1 MEHGGIEAEVLGGR
15 LRLARKRARM
25 TQAEAAAKAGMARTT
40 LLAMEQ
46 GKRPVRA
53 KELFELAGLYDI
65 SACALLRPE
74 AVHVDLSPQFFTP
87 GEEADEAEA
96 VRILA
101 DMVQTEAD
109 LENFLGIKRQ
119 RNYPP
124 EKSVLSGDVRAQA
137 ESDAEDLRGWL
148 GIGQNPVRDILDLL
162 DFDLGI
168 RVYVRSFDPKIRGLF
183 AFDEAVGACMLL
195 NAAHS
200 RERRAE
206 TAGHE
211 LGHFVA
217 TRREVEV
224 LRAKDGRN
232 SREERYADAFGR
244 AFLMPAGMVTQRFQQ
259 ITAGAVRAVYL
270 HVDILSRIFGVTQE
284 TMALR
289 LEELGLIKSDGLL
302 PPLKGDET
310 LADSVGPDAP
320 RPMPPRLC
328 LLAAE
333 AWRRD
338 LVTEGYLAD
347 TLRLDRISVREMVG
361 NALID
366 DGMDEE
372 SHPPG

>member
-1 MEHGGIEAEVLGGR
+1 MEHREIEAEVLGGR
-15 LRLARKRARM
+15 LRLARKRAGM
-25 TQAEAAAKAGMARTT
+25 TQAEAAAKIGMARTA
-40 LLAMEQ
+40 LLEMEQ
-46 GKRPVRA
+46 GKRTVRS
-53 KELFELAGLYDI
+53 KELFELVDLYDI

-74 AVHVDLSPQFFTP
+74 SVHVDLSPQFFTP

-96 VRILA
+96 ARILT

-109 LENFLGIKRQ
+109 LENFLGVERH

-137 ESDAEDLRGWL
+137 EGDAEDLRGWL
-148 GIGQNPVRDILDLL
+148 GIGQAPVRDILDLL

-168 RVYVRSFDPKIRGLF
+168 RVYVRSIDPKIRGLF
-183 AFDEAVGACMLL
+183 AFDDAVGACMLL

-200 RERRAE
+200 REQRAE

-217 TRREVEV
+217 TRREAEV
-224 LRAKDGRN
+224 LRAKGGED

-244 AFLMPAGMVTQRFQQ
+244 AFLMPAGMVAQRFQS
-259 ITAGAVRAVYL
+259 ITAGAARTDYL
-270 HVDILSRIFGVTQE
+270 HVDILSRIFCVTQE

-289 LEELGLIKSDGLL
+289 LEELDLIKADKLL

-338 LVTEGYLAD
+338 LMSEGQLSNM
-347 TLRLDRISVREMVG
+347 LRLDRISLRELVDS
-361 NALID
+361 ALID
-366 DGMDEE
+366 DRLDEAPQSPE
-372 SHPPG
+372 